1 VTCAARLA
9 APLLALVILLAGC
22 GASPPSKFYVLTA
35 DPVPPR
41 AAATATGNTVALGR
55 ITLPGA
61 LDRPQIAR
69 RRGANEIV
77 FSEEERW
84 AGPLDDM
91 MRRVLADDLAAR
103 LPAAARADARARRVA
118 VRRRRSRRRD
128 INRPLGGAGADRCSA
143 RRPARIDDRRA
154 GLGERRRVDRR
165 HDEPR
170 RCRLGRAHC
179 RRVAVNCPSWRRAS
193 CPHAGKTPAVQEEGL
208 WG

>member
-9 APLLALVILLAGC
+9 APRLALVILLAGC

-103 LPAAARADARARRVA
+103 LPAGVMLVESSARPPPGVTIALDVSRFDADESGAVTLTAHWAALGPNGAPLGAPRESTIVEPGSGNGATAVAATMSRAVAAVAARIA
-118 VRRRRSRRRD
+118 
-128 INRPLGGAGADRCSA
+128 GGLR
-143 RRPARIDDRRA
+143 
-154 GLGERRRVDRR
+154 
-165 HDEPR
+165 
-170 RCRLGRAHC
+170 
-179 RRVAVNCPSWRRAS
+179 
-193 CPHAGKTPAVQEEGL
+193 
-208 WG
+208 

>member
-1 VTCAARLA
+1 VTFAGRLA
-9 APLLALVILLAGC
+9 APLLALVIPLAGC
-22 GASPPSKFYVLTA
+22 GASPPSRFYVLTA

-41 AAATATGNTVALGR
+41 AATAVNTVALGR

-103 LPAAARADARARRVA
+103 LPAGVMLVESSATPPPGVTIALDVSRFDADEAGAVTLTAHWAALGPNGAPLGAPRESTIVEPGSGSGAVAVAATMSSAVAALAARIA
-118 VRRRRSRRRD
+118 
-128 INRPLGGAGADRCSA
+128 GGLR
-143 RRPARIDDRRA
+143 
-154 GLGERRRVDRR
+154 
-165 HDEPR
+165 
-170 RCRLGRAHC
+170 
-179 RRVAVNCPSWRRAS
+179 
-193 CPHAGKTPAVQEEGL
+193 
-208 WG
+208 

>member
-22 GASPPSKFYVLTA
+22 SASPPSKFYVLTA

-41 AAATATGNTVALGR
+41 AAATGNTVALGR

-103 LPAAARADARARRVA
+103 LPAGVMLVESSAKPPPGVTIALDVSRFDADESGTVTLTAHWAALGPNGALLGAPRESTIVEPGSGSGAVAVAATMSRAVAALAARIA
-118 VRRRRSRRRD
+118 
-128 INRPLGGAGADRCSA
+128 
-143 RRPARIDDRRA
+143 A
-154 GLGERRRVDRR
+154 GLR
-165 HDEPR
+165 
-170 RCRLGRAHC
+170 
-179 RRVAVNCPSWRRAS
+179 
-193 CPHAGKTPAVQEEGL
+193 
-208 WG
+208 

>member
-41 AAATATGNTVALGR
+41 AATATAANTVALGR

-103 LPAAARADARARRVA
+103 LPAGVMLVESSAKPPPGVTLALDVSRFDADESGNVTLAARWEVLGPNGAPRGAPRESTIVEPGSGSGAAAVPATMSRAVA
-118 VRRRRSRRRD
+118 A
-128 INRPLGGAGADRCSA
+128 LA
-143 RRPARIDDRRA
+143 ARIA
-154 GLGERRRVDRR
+154 TGLR
-165 HDEPR
+165 
-170 RCRLGRAHC
+170 
-179 RRVAVNCPSWRRAS
+179 
-193 CPHAGKTPAVQEEGL
+193 
-208 WG
+208 